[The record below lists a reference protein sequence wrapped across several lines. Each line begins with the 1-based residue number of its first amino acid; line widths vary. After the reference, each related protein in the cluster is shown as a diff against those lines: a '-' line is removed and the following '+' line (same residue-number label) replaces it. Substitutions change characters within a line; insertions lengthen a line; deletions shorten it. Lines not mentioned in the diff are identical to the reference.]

1 MLEKRFCVAET
12 KSYTNYTI
20 LPVFALESMFRTRV
34 ELPVDESDITQ
45 LVEKIKIGFPVMV
58 VPRNLK
64 EIENKKILELPD
76 TSNKDAGEEKKRF

>member
-1 MLEKRFCVAET
+1 
-12 KSYTNYTI
+12 
-20 LPVFALESMFRTRV
+20 MFRTRV

-64 EIENKKILELPD
+64 RLKIKKFWSYLILATKMLGKKKKG
-76 TSNKDAGEEKKRF
+76 SKKEKKGSEKIEAS